1 MKRAAEVVIKRLQ
14 GARKHLIEIGDRA

>member
-1 MKRAAEVVIKRLQ
+1 MKRVAEVVIKRLQ